1 MSTQKQIDAK
11 KMFFLASIAFS
22 SGAIVMALEIAG
34 SRIITPV
41 FGSSTTTWGIL
52 IGIILTGLTLG
63 YFFGGR
69 ISDSKPS
76 FEKLCAIVFST
87 GLFILFIPFIS
98 QALI

>member
-63 YFFGGR
+63 YFFWWKNIR
-69 ISDSKPS
+69 FKTK
-76 FEKLCAIVFST
+76 F
-87 GLFILFIPFIS
+87 
-98 QALI
+98 

>member
-1 MSTQKQIDAK
+1 MSTQKQSDTK

-22 SGAIVMALEIAG
+22 SGAIVMALEITG

-63 YFFGGR
+63 YFLG
-69 ISDSKPS
+69 
-76 FEKLCAIVFST
+76 
-87 GLFILFIPFIS
+87 
-98 QALI
+98 